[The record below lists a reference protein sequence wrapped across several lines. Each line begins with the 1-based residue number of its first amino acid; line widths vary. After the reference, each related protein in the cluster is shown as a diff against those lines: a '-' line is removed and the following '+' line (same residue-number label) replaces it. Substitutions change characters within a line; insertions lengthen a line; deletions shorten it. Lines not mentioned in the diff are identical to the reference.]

1 MALCQYAQS
10 MEKESRAQTTRDSDK
25 YIVRMPNGMRDRIA
39 ANAKKNN
46 RTMNAEVVSRLED
59 SYEVTDQLALMAATH
74 AYDQSVNTSLMRE
87 KADLQAQLAK
97 KDAEIEILKQRLF
110 LGTMDVP
117 ESNSELVELKHA
129 FEAQRTEREL
139 LVETGRHLQKIIS
152 SQEVNLM
159 VLSTYLVDVINSLPQ
174 KLRNE
179 DRIKAAAQFVL
190 GLGDGEKLPAQQ
202 GMLHL
207 DNPLTAESVKAV
219 VRGKTVDTGIV
230 ARSKRVPEQKS
241 PKPSAK

>member
-1 MALCQYAQS
+1 
-10 MEKESRAQTTRDSDK
+10 
-25 YIVRMPNGMRDRIA
+25 
-39 ANAKKNN
+39 
-46 RTMNAEVVSRLED
+46 
-59 SYEVTDQLALMAATH
+59 MAATH

-87 KADLQAQLAK
+87 KADLQAQLAA

-117 ESNSELVELKHA
+117 ESNAELVELKHA

-139 LVETGRHLQKIIS
+139 LRETGRHLQKIIS

-190 GLGDGEKLPAQQ
+190 GLGEGEKLPAQQ
-202 GMLHL
+202 GMLQL
-207 DNPLTAESVKAV
+207 DTPRTLETVKAV
-219 VRGKTVDTGIV
+219 VRGKTVDTGVV
-230 ARSKRVPEQKS
+230 AQRKPVPEKKVS
-241 PKPSAK
+241 KPR